1 VVSKYKNSSNELTS
15 LFKWCQFFVISCKI
29 EISFGVFDESRI
41 YVGTIGADGKIDELK
56 LVAVVG

>member
-1 VVSKYKNSSNELTS
+1 MVSV
-15 LFKWCQFFVISCKI
+15 FFVISYKI